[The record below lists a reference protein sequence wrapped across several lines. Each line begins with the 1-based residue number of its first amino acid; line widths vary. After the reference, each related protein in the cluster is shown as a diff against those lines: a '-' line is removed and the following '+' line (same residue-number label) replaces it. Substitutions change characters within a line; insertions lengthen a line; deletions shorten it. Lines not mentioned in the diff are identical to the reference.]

1 MKLFPLNTARQV
13 GIFAAI
19 AIFSSSSSSLASV
32 VLSGTRVIY
41 PSDAKEVSVKINN
54 VGPSPVLLQ
63 SWIDNGDPN
72 AKPAAIKVPFV
83 LTPPMN
89 RVEQGKGQTLRI
101 SYAGGSLPMDRESVF
116 WLNVLEVPAKSEAK
130 TSENRLQMAFR
141 TRIKLFY
148 RPAGLQGNANDA
160 YKTVTWNTQG
170 GKVQAT
176 NPTPFYVN
184 FVNLS
189 VNGKKLDNAMV
200 APRSSMVLNLAGNG
214 GNKISGSVVND
225 YGAVN
230 PFDAVIK

>member
-13 GIFAAI
+13 GTFAAI
-19 AIFSSSSSSLASV
+19 ALFSSSSLASV

-63 SWIDNGDPN
+63 SWIDNGDAN

-101 SYAGGSLPMDRESVF
+101 SYAGGSLPMDKESVF

-130 TSENRLQMAFR
+130 TNENRLQMAFR

-160 YKTVTWNTQG
+160 SKAVTWNTQG

>member
-13 GIFAAI
+13 GTFAAI
-19 AIFSSSSSSLASV
+19 ALFSSSSSLASV

-101 SYAGGSLPMDRESVF
+101 SYAGGSLPMDKESVF

-214 GNKISGSVVND
+214 GSKISGSVVND

>member
-13 GIFAAI
+13 GTFAAI
-19 AIFSSSSSSLASV
+19 ALFSSSSLASV

-101 SYAGGSLPMDRESVF
+101 SYAGGSLPMDKESVF

>member
-1 MKLFPLNTARQV
+1 MARQV
-13 GIFAAI
+13 GTFAAI
-19 AIFSSSSSSLASV
+19 ALFSSSSLASV
-32 VLSGTRVIY
+32 VVSGTRVIY

-72 AKPAAIKVPFV
+72 AKPATIKVPFV

-101 SYAGGSLPMDRESVF
+101 SYAGGTLPMDKESVF
-116 WLNVLEVPAKSEAK
+116 WLNVLEVPAKNEAK
-130 TSENRLQMAFR
+130 TNENRLQMAFR

-160 YKTVTWNTQG
+160 PKAVTWNTQG

-214 GNKISGSVVND
+214 GSKISGSFVND

>member
-1 MKLFPLNTARQV
+1 MKLFPLNIARQV
-13 GIFAAI
+13 GTFAAI
-19 AIFSSSSSSLASV
+19 ALFSSSSLASV

-101 SYAGGSLPMDRESVF
+101 SYAGGSLPMDKESVF